1 MDLIKEVRSK
11 RKKAINI
18 YPYVLIFPGLFL
30 ICLIL
35 VYPLT
40 RGIMSSFFAQEFMS
54 LGLKKFIGLQQYER
68 LAGDPSF
75 WMTLK
80 NTAIWVVA
88 VVILQYLFG
97 LSSALL
103 LNRDFRGRGLFRSLI
118 LIPWVIPTIAGALSW
133 QWIYDFQYG
142 VLNYVLKAIN
152 VTQRGFDWIGGV
164 DLALPSVI
172 VVAVW
177 KAGPFVTITLLAA
190 LQAIDRQLYEVADLD
205 GAGIFRKFWHITMP
219 GIKEVTI
226 TSMLLRVIW
235 TFNQFDIVNVMT
247 NGGPANSSM
256 ILPVYTY
263 LTAFSFNELN
273 YAAAIACVGLL
284 LIGVVGVYYVVRNS
298 RGMGVKTR

>member
-1 MDLIKEVRSK
+1 MEI
-11 RKKAINI
+11 KKAVKPRRKIIKNI
-18 YPYVLIFPGLFL
+18 HPYILIFPGFFL

-35 VYPLT
+35 VYPLA
-40 RGIMSSFFAQEFMS
+40 RGILSSFFAQEFMS
-54 LGLKKFIGLQQYER
+54 LGLKKFVGLLQYKR

-88 VVILQYLFG
+88 VVVFQYLFG

-103 LNRDFRGRGLFRSLI
+103 LNREFRGRGVFRSLI
-118 LIPWVIPTIAGALSW
+118 LIPWVVPTIAGALSW
-133 QWIYDFQYG
+133 QWIFDWQFG
-142 VLNYVLKAIN
+142 VLNYVLKTIG
-152 VTQRGFDWIGGV
+152 VTARGFDWLGSI

-172 VVAVW
+172 SVAVW
-177 KAGPFVTITLLAA
+177 KGGPFVTIMLLAA
-190 LQAIDRQLYEVADLD
+190 LQAVDRQLYEVAELD
-205 GAGIFRKFWHITMP
+205 GAGMLSKFWHITMP

-226 TSMLLRVIW
+226 TSILLRIIW
-235 TFNQFDIVNVMT
+235 TFNQFDIVNIMT
-247 NGGPANSSM
+247 NGGPANASM

-284 LIGVVGVYYVVRNS
+284 IIGVVGVYYIVRNS
-298 RGMGVKTR
+298 RGMGVKVK